1 MSVLGRSTVVIKVNW
16 ETISSTEQ
24 QYYMFGKTVEHEMKE
39 FARLKIDNYVLLLNY
54 RVKCTSCKHNIM
66 ILRNI
71 MPILVVELD
80 GNS

>member
-1 MSVLGRSTVVIKVNW
+1 
-16 ETISSTEQ
+16 
-24 QYYMFGKTVEHEMKE
+24 MFGKTVEHEMKE
-39 FARLKIDNYVLLLNY
+39 FARLKIDNYILLLNY

>member
-1 MSVLGRSTVVIKVNW
+1 
-16 ETISSTEQ
+16 
-24 QYYMFGKTVEHEMKE
+24 MFGKTVEHEMKE

>member
-1 MSVLGRSTVVIKVNW
+1 
-16 ETISSTEQ
+16 
-24 QYYMFGKTVEHEMKE
+24 MFGKTVEHKMKGL
-39 FARLKIDNYVLLLNY
+39 ATLKIDNYILLLNY

-71 MPILVVELD
+71 MPILVATQYFKLD